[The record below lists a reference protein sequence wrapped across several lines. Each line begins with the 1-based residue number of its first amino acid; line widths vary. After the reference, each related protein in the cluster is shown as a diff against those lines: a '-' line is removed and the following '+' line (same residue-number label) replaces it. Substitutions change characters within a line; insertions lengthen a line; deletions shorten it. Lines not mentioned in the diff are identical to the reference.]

1 MIHLKGIVYAALS
14 SSTFGLAPLFTVI
27 LLQEG
32 LSPFDVLTYR
42 WGVASLA
49 LLPFVLASGWRF
61 RLDRRNFGAV
71 FLLSLL
77 RAGCSFSLVLAYANI
92 ATGVA
97 STIHFLYPLAVAVAM
112 TLLFHERFSGVLFT
126 AIVISLAGAV
136 LLSAGE
142 IRSEGGNPTIG
153 IVAACFSVVS
163 YAGYIIGVRKT
174 RAAQVEST
182 ALTFLVMAIG
192 AVLFAVAGSLTT
204 GLHAV
209 TEGRT
214 WGNILGLALPAT
226 AISNIALV
234 KAIKAIGPTLSSILG
249 ALEPLTAVA
258 IGVFY
263 FGEPLTIAGIAGM
276 ALVIIAVMIVVIY
289 DGKRPTATTPIPPAS
304 EL

>member
-1 MIHLKGIVYAALS
+1 MGVVLLIKGTSFKVTKNEYKMLCLLSIFYAATSMLLTLS
-14 SSTFGLAPLFTVI
+14 YLYIP
-27 LLQEG
+27 
-32 LSPFDVLTYR
+32 
-42 WGVASLA
+42 
-49 LLPFVLASGWRF
+49 SGM
-61 RLDRRNFGAV
+61 
-71 FLLSLL
+71 
-77 RAGCSFSLVLAYANI
+77 
-92 ATGVA
+92 AT
-97 STIHFLYPLAVAVAM
+97 TIHFLYPLAVAVAM

-258 IGVFY
+258 IGVLY

>member
-182 ALTFLVMAIG
+182 ALTFLVMAISWVGITGHRHFEHHAGQGDQSHRADTILDSRSVG
-192 AVLFAVAGSLTT
+192 AAHGRCNRSPLLWRTPYNSRYSRHGT
-204 GLHAV
+204 GHHRRYDCRHLRREETDGHNAHSSRLGTV
-209 TEGRT
+209 RPEGR
-214 WGNILGLALPAT
+214 
-226 AISNIALV
+226 
-234 KAIKAIGPTLSSILG
+234 
-249 ALEPLTAVA
+249 
-258 IGVFY
+258 
-263 FGEPLTIAGIAGM
+263 M
-276 ALVIIAVMIVVIY
+276 
-289 DGKRPTATTPIPPAS
+289 
-304 EL
+304 

>member
-1 MIHLKGIVYAALS
+1 MVPAS
-14 SSTFGLAPLFTVI
+14 SPDTEIYHRPVSTPTTCSTSTGSGNAQLP
-27 LLQEG
+27 
-32 LSPFDVLTYR
+32 STYS
-42 WGVASLA
+42 SLG
-49 LLPFVLASGWRF
+49 S
-61 RLDRRNFGAV
+61 
-71 FLLSLL
+71 
-77 RAGCSFSLVLAYANI
+77 
-92 ATGVA
+92 
-97 STIHFLYPLAVAVAM
+97 
-112 TLLFHERFSGVLFT
+112 
-126 AIVISLAGAV
+126 
-136 LLSAGE
+136 
-142 IRSEGGNPTIG
+142 

-258 IGVFY
+258 IGVLY